1 MRAVSLLLA
10 LAACAPKDPAAI
22 RREADVREAPK
33 WESEAGRREVW
44 RDIARWSIDNG
55 VAGDA
60 LDMVRR
66 LREAGE
72 DSPELTVIQA
82 RALNAQGLHTEA
94 RLALDELLAKQPR
107 NADAHRAL
115 GVVLADLGE
124 LDRAITA
131 LSRSLDLE
139 ADDVPTRNNLGFLL
153 LAAGRCPEAVAELE
167 RCVTADGSKPRYRN
181 NLAFALVCTGDSQ
194 RALQLFR
201 STATTEAEARY
212 QVGLAYERLDSLV
225 AARNHY
231 EQSVRIDPQ
240 YQPALDALARL
251 DEPTPPTPS
260 PGDSP

>member
-1 MRAVSLLLA
+1 MRRLALLLI
-10 LAACAPKDPAAI
+10 LTACGAKDPAAM
-22 RREADVREAPK
+22 RREAQVRDAPA

-55 VAGDA
+55 LASDA

-115 GVVLADLGE
+115 GVVLADLGD
-124 LDRAITA
+124 LDGAIA
-131 LSRSLDLE
+131 SLQRSIDLDG
-139 ADDVPTRNNLGFLL
+139 DDVPTRNNLGFLL
-153 LAAGRCPEAVAELE
+153 MANGRCPEAVAELE
-167 RCVTADGSKPRYRN
+167 RCVTADGSKARYRN
-181 NLAFALVCTGDSQ
+181 NLAFALVCTGDAQ
-194 RALQLFR
+194 RAAQLFR
-201 STATTEAEARY
+201 STATSEAEVRY
-212 QVGLAYERLDSLV
+212 QLGLAYERLDSIV

-231 EQSVRIDPQ
+231 EQSLKIDPQ
-240 YQPALDALARL
+240 YQPALEALARL
-251 DEPTPPTPS
+251 DAPAAPTS
-260 PGDSP
+260 PGETP